1 MHELS
6 TREVKRKATP
16 SGTLLTTGD
25 GQGEGDIGGGDIGK
39 KVRRDCFKED

>member
-6 TREVKRKATP
+6 TREVKWKATP

-25 GQGEGDIGGGDIGK
+25 GQGEGDVGGGDRHRK
-39 KVRRDCFKED
+39 KV

>member
-1 MHELS
+1 MES
-6 TREVKRKATP
+6 TP

-25 GQGEGDIGGGDIGK
+25 GQGEGDVGEEGETGK